1 MFTLDIP
8 PGYTA
13 LIRGPASAEC
23 GGLCRVFGGL
33 FQRFEVPPH
42 KQYPVEG
49 PAVLRIENGV
59 VVLVKGST
67 TPQDWNIET
76 SGAVALVGP
85 TDVGKSSLSTYL
97 LNIHIAQG
105 KRVCVVDADV
115 GQSDIGPP
123 GFVAYSCTSAPTPH
137 ISALEPQDGY
147 YVGSTNLQGMEELL
161 LAGVVWSL
169 RRVAAQYPHLVII
182 NTPGW
187 TTGRGLQLLRAL
199 IDATGATPINIGDYI
214 LPGLLVSKSPHV
226 LPRGPQE
233 RKELRNYA
241 YRRHFKPV
249 ARLHAEQ
256 QKMSLCRWDGGLD
269 CPWGRY
275 LAADVE
281 KPEKKG
287 REYAVPPHYLKHLF
301 AALYKKGTL
310 VGYGVVE
317 KFEPRVVL
325 YATTADFD
333 EIRVGKTRLDP
344 QTQEELD
351 PLP

>member
-8 PGYTA
+8 PGHTA
-13 LIRGPASAEC
+13 LVRGPASVEC
-23 GGLCRVFGGL
+23 GSLCRVFGGL

-49 PAVLRIENGV
+49 PAVLKIESGV
-59 VVLVKGST
+59 VVFVKGT
-67 TPQDWNIET
+67 TIPQDWNIET
-76 SGAVALVGP
+76 SGVIALIGP

-97 LNIHIAQG
+97 LNVHVAKG
-105 KRVCVVDADV
+105 RRVCVIDADV

-147 YVGSTNLQGMEELL
+147 YISSTNLQGMEELL
-161 LAGVVWSL
+161 VAGVVRSL
-169 RRVAAQYPHLVII
+169 RKAMAQYPHLTVI

-187 TTGRGLQLLRAL
+187 TTGRGLQLLKAL
-199 IDATGATPINIGDYI
+199 IDATEATPINIGETVI
-214 LPGLLVSKSPHV
+214 PGPTASKSPHV
-226 LPRGPQE
+226 YPRGPQE
-233 RKELRNYA
+233 RRELRNYA
-241 YRRHFKPV
+241 YRRYLKTTTKIQVEPEKL
-249 ARLHAEQ
+249 A
-256 QKMSLCRWDGGLD
+256 LCRWNEALE

-275 LAADVE
+275 VPAHVE

-287 REYAVPPHYLKHLF
+287 REYAVPPHYLRHLF
-301 AALYKKGTL
+301 VALYKNGRL

-317 KFEPRVVL
+317 KFDPKITL
-325 YATTADFD
+325 YATTTDFD
-333 EIRVGKTRLDP
+333 EIHVGKIRLDP
-344 QTQEELD
+344 QTQQELD